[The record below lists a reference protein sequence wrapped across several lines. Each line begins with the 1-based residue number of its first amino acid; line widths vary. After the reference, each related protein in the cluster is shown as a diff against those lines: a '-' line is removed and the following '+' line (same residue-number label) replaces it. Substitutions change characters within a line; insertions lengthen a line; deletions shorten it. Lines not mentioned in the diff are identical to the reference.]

1 MSRLSGFN
9 AEVTNDFA
17 SIAAGAESSLEV
29 TVPGARLGDF
39 AFVSLGVDVV
49 DLITTANV
57 TAADTVTVL
66 LANATAGAIDLA
78 STTVR
83 VKVVPYEVI

>member
-1 MSRLSGFN
+1 MSRLSGMY

-17 SIAAGAESSLEV
+17 SLAAGAEVGLDV
-29 TVPGARLGDF
+29 TVPGAQLGDF
-39 AFVSLGVDVV
+39 AMCSLGVDVT
-49 DLITTANV
+49 DLIVTVNV
-57 TAADTVTVL
+57 TAADTATVL

-83 VKVVPYEVI
+83 VKVIPVDAI